1 MRYFLGFNP
10 KLSASKFKNAPVS
23 RKKKLVIAPPPH
35 GSPVVMYKM
44 SAGPLKENTVERDMR
59 KAKEAKARWEARQ
72 AEKEARQAEKE
83 AKEKSAGPY
92 KPEPR
97 CRKAYYSDPERKARA
112 KLMQAVR
119 KEKLTEQEKE
129 AKRLKQNAYYY
140 NRRARL
146 RAEAKGET
154 YQSQNDWAYASR
166 VRKLLTPEQEAKRL
180 KLNEYQNARNAR
192 LRAEAKKKST
202 SVVITITITDPN
214 KS

>member
-23 RKKKLVIAPPPH
+23 RKKKLVIAPPTH

-72 AEKEARQAEKE
+72 AEKEAKKNKPKLPQQHQGKFVRTDEMKREMSDIKKSYYARQ
-83 AKEKSAGPY
+83 KEKPEAY
-92 KPEPR
+92 K
-97 CRKAYYSDPERKARA
+97 
-112 KLMQAVR
+112 
-119 KEKLTEQEKE
+119 
-129 AKRLKQNAYYY
+129 N
-140 NRRARL
+140 
-146 RAEAKGET
+146 
-154 YQSQNDWAYASR
+154 QNDWAEKSR
-166 VRKLLTPEQEAKRL
+166 SKKRNTPEAC
-180 KLNEYQNARNAR
+180 ARVVERQR

>member
-23 RKKKLVIAPPPH
+23 RKKKLVIAPAPH

-44 SAGPLKENTVERDMR
+44 SVGPRKETSVERDMR
-59 KAKEAKARWEARQ
+59 KSKEAKARWEARQ

-92 KPEPR
+92 NPEPR
-97 CRKAYYSDPERKARA
+97 CRKAYYADPERKARA
-112 KLMQAVR
+112 KL
-119 KEKLTEQEKE
+119 
-129 AKRLKQNAYYY
+129 
-140 NRRARL
+140 L
-146 RAEAKGET
+146 RATRMEKAKFGT
-154 YQSQNDWAYASR
+154 YQSQNDWAETSR
-166 VRKLLTPEQEAKRL
+166 SKKRNTPEAC
-180 KLNEYQNARNAR
+180 ARVVERQR